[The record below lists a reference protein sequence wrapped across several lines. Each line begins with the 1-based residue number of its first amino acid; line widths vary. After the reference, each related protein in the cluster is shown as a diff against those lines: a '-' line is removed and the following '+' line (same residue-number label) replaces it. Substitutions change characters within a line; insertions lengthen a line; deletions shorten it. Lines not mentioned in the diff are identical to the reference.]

1 MNNIPWGPSG
11 QLVYERTYSRTKP
24 DGTKE
29 TWPETVR
36 RVVDGNLALVPNNRH
51 ISRERERLIE
61 LIENFGILPAGR
73 HLWASGVKGR
83 EHLFN
88 CVSGD
93 TPVHT
98 EDGVFPIRELAGK
111 TVKVLSEGGVYRE
124 AKFRSFGVQELMRVK
139 LSNGE
144 EFLATPDH
152 EWVVVSNDGK
162 NRRKK
167 THELKPRYRI
177 PLNLVSRPEE
187 DEDYFEGI
195 ANGIVY
201 GDGSIDGPSSRITL
215 CGEKEELAKY
225 LLPYSAN
232 DSASRNS
239 QGLHVGRMPKRFKEL
254 PPLTASPSYWRG
266 FINGLVA
273 TDGNVRNGNV
283 RLYSSKLDHLKII
296 ALGAARAGIAARE
309 PIMNREYSPFNGKY
323 SPEWAMTLK
332 GGCFEQADFLRSKHK
347 GKKIGRVPKA
357 ISVVSVE
364 PTNRY
369 EEVFCCTEMETHTM
383 TIGRGVLTGQCWHSG
398 WDDNPSSHFTFSFLR
413 LMEGGGVGANYA
425 TEKVSK
431 YGKPKHP
438 VSVHIVMD
446 EDHPDYKKLKDAGV
460 LADKEYLSALA
471 GYCPHEVGDSRE
483 GWANA
488 LADLIETAF
497 HPDDE
502 GAYERIIFDVSRVR
516 PEGAPLKKFG
526 GTASGPLP
534 LARMLIDTAE
544 VLNRCHQEGRPLT
557 PLDAMDIDHAVAQ
570 CVVSGGVRR
579 SARMSI
585 LPWDDPHIHDFIACK
600 RDTSSHWTT
609 NISVAVDDNFFDRL
623 NENDPKAKA
632 ILEEICA
639 GMLANGEPGIW
650 NHSYSQEGELGVV
663 DSTNPCGEIPLEE
676 WEACNLGHINLDYFA
691 PKRKGESFRLEE
703 AKEAAHL
710 MARFLLRAT
719 FGGINDAR
727 SRNIMDKNRRIGV
740 GITGVQGML
749 AKLGIRFSEAWKSEE
764 FINILRELRDEVYRA
779 VAIYAF
785 ELRVPVPVKTTT
797 VAPTGTISK
806 LPGVTE
812 GIHPIYARY
821 FIRRIRL
828 STLRPEER
836 EMIDD
841 YKSRGFKVEPDLYA
855 ANTMVVEI
863 PTKEKLVDEVTAL
876 GYPESIVESAD
887 EIDLQDLLALQA
899 VVQEVWA
906 DNAISMTANINATEY
921 SVENLA
927 NTITEYGPLVKGM
940 TIMPRGDVRPQ
951 APYEA
956 ISKEEYEEASVKQVS
971 DSIDESCATGACP
984 IK

>member
-1 MNNIPWGPSG
+1 MVETNNIPWGPSG

-51 ISRERERLIE
+51 INRERERLIE

-88 CVSGD
+88 C
-93 TPVHT
+93 
-98 EDGVFPIRELAGK
+98 
-111 TVKVLSEGGVYRE
+111 
-124 AKFRSFGVQELMRVK
+124 
-139 LSNGE
+139 
-144 EFLATPDH
+144 
-152 EWVVVSNDGK
+152 
-162 NRRKK
+162 
-167 THELKPRYRI
+167 
-177 PLNLVSRPEE
+177 
-187 DEDYFEGI
+187 
-195 ANGIVY
+195 
-201 GDGSIDGPSSRITL
+201 
-215 CGEKEELAKY
+215 
-225 LLPYSAN
+225 
-232 DSASRNS
+232 
-239 QGLHVGRMPKRFKEL
+239 
-254 PPLTASPSYWRG
+254 
-266 FINGLVA
+266 
-273 TDGNVRNGNV
+273 
-283 RLYSSKLDHLKII
+283 
-296 ALGAARAGIAARE
+296 
-309 PIMNREYSPFNGKY
+309 
-323 SPEWAMTLK
+323 
-332 GGCFEQADFLRSKHK
+332 
-347 GKKIGRVPKA
+347 
-357 ISVVSVE
+357 
-364 PTNRY
+364 
-369 EEVFCCTEMETHTM
+369 
-383 TIGRGVLTGQCWHSG
+383 WHSG
-398 WDDNPSSHFTFSFLR
+398 WDDNPSKHFTFSFLR
-413 LMEGGGVGANYA
+413 MMEGGGVGANYA

-431 YGKPKHP
+431 YGSPKHP
-438 VSVHIVMD
+438 VSVYIVMD
-446 EDHPDYKKLKDAGV
+446 ENHPDYKKLKDAGV
-460 LADKEYLSALA
+460 LTDRGYLSSLA
-471 GYCPHEVGDSRE
+471 SFCPHEVEDSRE

-497 HPDDE
+497 HPGDE
-502 GAYERIIFDVSRVR
+502 GTYETIIFDVSRVR
-516 PEGAPLKKFG
+516 PEGAPLKQFG

-534 LARMLIDTAE
+534 LAQMLIDTAE
-544 VLNRCHQEGRPLT
+544 VLNRCHREGRPLN
-557 PLDAMDIDHAVAQ
+557 PLDAMEIDHSIAK

-585 LPWDDPHIHDFIACK
+585 LPWNDPYIHDFISCK
-600 RDTSSHWTT
+600 RDPSKHWST
-609 NISVAVDDNFFDRL
+609 NISVAVDDEFFDRMS
-623 NENDPKAKA
+623 ENDPKARA

-719 FGGINDAR
+719 FGDINDER
-727 SRNIMDKNRRIGV
+727 SREIMDRNRRIGV
-740 GITGVQGML
+740 GITGVQGVL

-764 FINILRELRDEVYRA
+764 FINILRELRDEVYHA

-797 VAPTGTISK
+797 VAPTGTVSK

-836 EMIDD
+836 KMIDD
-841 YKSRGFKVEPDLYA
+841 YKAQGYKVEPDLYA

-876 GYPESIVESAD
+876 GYPEKIVESAD
-887 EIDLQDLLALQA
+887 EIDLQELLAVQA

-927 NTITEYGPLVKGM
+927 NTITDFGPLVKGM

-956 ISKEEYEEASVKQVS
+956 ISKEEYEAASAKQVS